1 MFRRHRSGGDAE
13 AAVERYESV
22 LATAQEDQLVQVHTE
37 AFAALS
43 DEQRDELRTRL
54 AQSVDEADRPVD
66 ERPETLARVA
76 TDLEVTR
83 PGSLERVLGPLLPA
97 VAASVMVSPV
107 AIALFPYGYAGGTG
121 VWQEDADD
129 DSPLL

>member
-1 MFRRHRSGGDAE
+1 MRRTGRSMSARRPSRASPPTWRSPGRGG
-13 AAVERYESV
+13 
-22 LATAQEDQLVQVHTE
+22 
-37 AFAALS
+37 
-43 DEQRDELRTRL
+43 
-54 AQSVDEADRPVD
+54 
-66 ERPETLARVA
+66 
-76 TDLEVTR
+76 
-83 PGSLERVLGPLLPA
+83 LERVLGPLLPA